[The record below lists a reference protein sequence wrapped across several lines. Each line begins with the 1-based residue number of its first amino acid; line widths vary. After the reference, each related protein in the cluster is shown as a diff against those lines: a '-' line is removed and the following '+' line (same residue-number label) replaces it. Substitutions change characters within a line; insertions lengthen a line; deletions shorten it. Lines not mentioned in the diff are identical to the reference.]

1 MVSYH
6 INAGQAISVM
16 KNNSTVDLV
25 GKKVRADEKV
35 GYAFNHYARNHALRD
50 DRPPVRIYS
59 MPEAF

>member
-1 MVSYH
+1 
-6 INAGQAISVM
+6 M